1 VLVREVVELL
11 RPCLD
16 GVIVD
21 CTVGTGGHAE
31 AILLASE
38 RVRVIGIDWDE
49 EALALAQERLRPYG
63 DRFVPVCEDF
73 KRLAEILDRQG
84 LVTVAGILVDLGVSS
99 LQLEKAERGFSF
111 QREGPLDMRMD
122 RRRAVT
128 AAELVNTLS
137 ERELADL
144 IARYGEEPAARRIA
158 RAIVRARTRRPIR
171 TTTELAEIVARA
183 VGVRRTRRTHPAT
196 RTFQALRIAVNE
208 ELVGLESFLDTAI
221 ERLLPGGRLV
231 VISFHSLEDRAI
243 KQRLRFH
250 AGLCDCA
257 ARRWGARTETEPCPQ
272 CGAARRIVLLTR
284 RPLRPSEAEVREN
297 PRARSA
303 KLRAGVRCPAS
314 DEICDDRVL
323 AGAASA

>member
-31 AILLASE
+31 ALLEASA

-49 EALALAQERLRPYG
+49 EALALARKRLRPYG
-63 DRFVPVCEDF
+63 DRFVPVHDDF
-73 KRLAEILDRQG
+73 KRLAEILARHG
-84 LVTVAGILVDLGVSS
+84 LSTVEGILVDLGVSS
-99 LQLEKAERGFSF
+99 LQLETAERGFSF

-122 RRRAVT
+122 RRRTVT
-128 AAELVNTLS
+128 AADLVNTLS

-144 IARYGEEPAARRIA
+144 LFRYGEEPAARRIA
-158 RAIVRARTRRPIR
+158 RAIVRARARGPIR

-183 VGVRRTRRTHPAT
+183 VGAQRTVHAHPAT
-196 RTFQALRIAVNE
+196 RTFQALRIAVND
-208 ELVGLESFLDTAI
+208 ELSGLEDFLDTAI
-221 ERLLPGGRLV
+221 ERLVPGGRLV
-231 VISFHSLEDRAI
+231 ILSFHSLEDRVI

-250 AGLCDCA
+250 TGRCDCA
-257 ARRWGARTETEPCPQ
+257 VWRWAERRETEPCPH
-272 CGAARRIVLLTR
+272 CGAARRLVLLTR
-284 RPLRPSEAEVREN
+284 RAIRPSEAEVREN

-303 KLRAGVRCPAS
+303 KLRAAVRCPMLGEGPDVHAMNA
-314 DEICDDRVL
+314 RT
-323 AGAASA
+323 